1 MSLPLT
7 RVQLVF
13 VPDRVN
19 VWLRFGDPVAVQD
32 SDVQRSVADFAPGSV
47 FCRVEWQAN
56 RYGTTRW
63 VLMVMQAAV
72 PDESMSQVVGVQ
84 PGAHILLRGSG
95 QPRVMELLGL
105 IDRLEASGMSPA
117 HVVVDYWRLV
127 QHHIAA
133 RQPLPIYTP
142 ARHEAAQRREMLR

>member
-13 VPDRVN
+13 VPDRMN
-19 VWLRFGDPVAVQD
+19 VWLRFGEPITVYDIDAH
-32 SDVQRSVADFAPGSV
+32 RRVADFAPGSV

-63 VLMVMQAAV
+63 VLMVMQASAPEV
-72 PDESMSQVVGVQ
+72 SMSRVIGVE
-84 PGAHILLRGSG
+84 PGAEILLRGSG

-105 IDRLEASGMSPA
+105 IDRLEAEGLSPTR
-117 HVVVDYWRLV
+117 VSVDYWRLV
-127 QHHIAA
+127 QHHMAA
-133 RQPLPIYTP
+133 RLPLPVYTP
-142 ARHEAAQRREMLR
+142 VRHEAAQRRMLLR

>member
-1 MSLPLT
+1 MSLSLT

-13 VPDRVN
+13 IPDCIN
-19 VWLRFGDPVAVQD
+19 VWLRFGAPVRIYNLD
-32 SDVQRSVADFAPGSV
+32 DQRRIADFAPDSL

-63 VLMVMQAAV
+63 VLAVMQAAEPGTSTARV
-72 PDESMSQVVGVQ
+72 TGVQ

-95 QPRVMELLGL
+95 QPRVMQLLGL
-105 IDRLEASGMSPA
+105 IDQLEADGVPPASVSP
-117 HVVVDYWRLV
+117 DYWRLL

-133 RQPLPIYTP
+133 RQPLPIYTLSS
-142 ARHEAAQRREMLR
+142 HEAAQRREILR